1 MQRTPDR
8 RCSGHIEIV
17 CLTLQS
23 DLDLAFSYLRLAE
36 AETRGGKAAHAT
48 ELIAKAVITYKTV
61 ERELVC
67 IPGVNENN
75 RELTR
80 EVRRLLESIQS
91 VERQLR
97 TL

>member
-1 MQRTPDR
+1 MQLEFGRT
-8 RCSGHIEIV
+8 CSGHIEII

-23 DLDLAFSYLRLAE
+23 RLDLAFSYLRLAQ
-36 AETRGGKAAHAT
+36 AEVRGGKVAHAN
-48 ELIAKAVITYKTV
+48 ELISKAVITYTTV
-61 ERELVC
+61 ERELDC
-67 IPGVNENN
+67 ISGLNENT

-80 EVRRLLESIQS
+80 ETRTLLESIQS

>member
-1 MQRTPDR
+1 MQLELGQTR
-8 RCSGHIEIV
+8 SGHIEII

-23 DLDLAFSYLRLAE
+23 RLDLAFSYLRLAQ
-36 AETRGGKAAHAT
+36 AEVRGGKVAHAN
-48 ELIAKAVITYKTV
+48 ELIGKAVITYTTV

-67 IPGVNENN
+67 ISGLNENT

-80 EVRRLLESIQS
+80 ETRTLLESIQS
-91 VERQLR
+91 VERQLQ

>member
-1 MQRTPDR
+1 MYLTPDR
-8 RCSGHIEIV
+8 RCNGHMEIV

-36 AETRGGKAAHAT
+36 AETRGGRVAHAI
-48 ELIAKAVITYKTV
+48 ELVAKAVITCKTV

-67 IPGVNENN
+67 ISGLNQNKP
-75 RELTR
+75 ELTR
-80 EVRRLLESIQS
+80 EARRLLESIQS
-91 VERQLR
+91 VERRLR